1 MNKNKTTIT
10 TYTEAMTVTEA
21 DKIEAILDMAKRSV
35 ASIYD
40 RLVKEI
46 GDARRTKEKI
56 ENALYDATTEAGRM
70 VSAIVK
76 GTNAMVN
83 ASTTDFANAIV
94 AWRMR
99 FKEEQ
104 ESVKS
109 MIEVNNTSFDNAS
122 EMLYLDFN
130 SRVTDASAALLTIFD
145 VVDKASYV
153 YQRKSSFE
161 EKYKDYI
168 PLATKLNDLSN
179 ELNEVNCRLNRSRRD
194 LAYINDINNY
204 LFDGFDVPTLANPSS
219 IVEKMRIVNI
229 DMASQDRYVPLTL
242 VNNPSSIASRI
253 RSIEIGMTPQ
263 DRFFLIAALVIVT
276 VTRER

>member
-1 MNKNKTTIT
+1 MSKTTKT
-10 TYTEAMTVTEA
+10 MTFEEAMTVTEA

-122 EMLYLDFN
+122 EMLYLDIN
-130 SRVTDASAALLTIFD
+130 SQATNSSTTLSTIFD

-161 EKYKDYI
+161 EKYRDYI
-168 PLATKLNDLSN
+168 PLTTKLDDLSN
-179 ELNEVNCRLNRSRRD
+179 ELNEVNCQLNRSRRD

-204 LFDGFDVPTLANPSS
+204 LFGGFDVPTLA
-219 IVEKMRIVNI
+219 
-229 DMASQDRYVPLTL
+229 
-242 VNNPSSIASRI
+242 NPSSIASRI

-263 DRFFLIAALVIVT
+263 DRFFLMAALVIVT

>member
-1 MNKNKTTIT
+1 MNKDKPMTLE
-10 TYTEAMTVTEA
+10 EAMTVTEA
-21 DKIEAILDMAKRSV
+21 DKIKAILDMAKRSV
-35 ASIYD
+35 ISLYD
-40 RLVKEI
+40 RLVKDI
-46 GDARRTKEKI
+46 GEARRTKEKI

-109 MIEVNNTSFDNAS
+109 MIEVNNTSFDKVS

-130 SRVTDASAALLTIFD
+130 SQVTDSSTALSTIFD

-153 YQRKSSFE
+153 YQRQQAFE
-161 EKYKDYI
+161 EKYRDYI
-168 PLATKLNDLSN
+168 PLATKLDDLSN
-179 ELNEVNCRLNRSRRD
+179 ELNEVNCQLNRSRRD

-204 LFDGFDVPTLANPSS
+204 LFGGFDVATLANPSS
-219 IVEKMRIVNI
+219 IADKIRAINI
-229 DMASQDRYVPLTL
+229 KMASQDLPVILTL
-242 VNNPSSIASRI
+242 ANNPSSAATRI
-253 RSIEIGMTPQ
+253 RSIETGMTPQ
-263 DRFFLIAALVIVT
+263 DRFFLLAALVIVT
-276 VTRER
+276 WSL

>member
-10 TYTEAMTVTEA
+10 TYTEAMTITEV
-21 DKIEAILDMAKRSV
+21 DKIEAILDMAKSSV

-56 ENALYDATTEAGRM
+56 ENALYDATTEVGRM

-76 GTNAMVN
+76 GTNAMIN

-104 ESVKS
+104 ESITS
-109 MIEVNNTSFDNAS
+109 MVEVNNTSFDKTS
-122 EMLYLDFN
+122 ELLQLGIN
-130 SRVTDASAALLTIFD
+130 SQATNSSTTLSTIFD
-145 VVDKASYV
+145 TVDKASYV
-153 YQRKSSFE
+153 YQRQQAFE
-161 EKYKDYI
+161 EKYRDYI
-168 PLATKLNDLSN
+168 PLATKLDDLSN
-179 ELNEVNCRLNRSRRD
+179 ELNEVNCQLNRSRRD

-204 LFDGFDVPTLANPSS
+204 LFGGFDVPTLANPSS

-229 DMASQDRYVPLTL
+229 DMASQDRSVPLTL
-242 VNNPSSIASRI
+242 VNNPSLIASRI

-263 DRFFLIAALVIVT
+263 DRFFLMAALVIVT

>member
-1 MNKNKTTIT
+1 MSKTTKT
-10 TYTEAMTVTEA
+10 MTFEEAMTVTEA

-56 ENALYDATTEAGRM
+56 ENALYDATTEAGWM

-122 EMLYLDFN
+122 EMLYLDIN
-130 SRVTDASAALLTIFD
+130 SQATNSSTTLSTIFD

-161 EKYKDYI
+161 EKYRDYI
-168 PLATKLNDLSN
+168 PLATKLDDLSN
-179 ELNEVNCRLNRSRRD
+179 ELNEVNSQLNRSRRD

-204 LFDGFDVPTLANPSS
+204 LFGGFDVATLANPSS
-219 IVEKMRIVNI
+219 IADKIRAINVS
-229 DMASQDRYVPLTL
+229 MALQDRSFLSSST
-242 VNNPSSIASRI
+242 NPSSIISRI
-253 RSIEIGMTPQ
+253 HTIETGITPH
-263 DRFFLIAALVIVT
+263 DRFFLMAALVIVT
-276 VTRER
+276 VTKKN